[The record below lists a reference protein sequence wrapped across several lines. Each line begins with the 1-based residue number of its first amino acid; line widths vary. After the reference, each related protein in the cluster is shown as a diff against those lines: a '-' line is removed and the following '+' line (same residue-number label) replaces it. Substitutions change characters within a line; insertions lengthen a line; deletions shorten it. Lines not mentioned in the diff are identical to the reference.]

1 MVALGVASLFCGL
14 VLYDVLASLDWGMYG
29 ISLVSFSQIE
39 ILYYD
44 THAWTLG
51 NECGF

>member
-1 MVALGVASLFCGL
+1 MVALGVASLFCRL
-14 VLYDVLASLDWGMYG
+14 VLLDVSASLVWGIYA
-29 ISLVSFSQIE
+29 INLTSLLQTEF
-39 ILYYD
+39 LYYD

>member
-1 MVALGVASLFCGL
+1 MVVLGEASLSSGL
-14 VLYDVLASLDWGMYG
+14 ALLDVSASLVRGMYG
-29 ISLVSFSQIE
+29 INLINFIQTGF
-39 ILYYD
+39 LYYD